1 MILPAIIAPV
11 VRGTG
16 QGVQAVKEIR
26 TLGPALQMG
35 WVVATSIL
43 IPLGIGILLDRRWGT
58 APLFILIG
66 ALVGILAST
75 IGAVRIA
82 SRNIE
87 ALGNQRNGG
96 LGPDDEANRKEDKA

>member
-1 MILPAIIAPV
+1 M
-11 VRGTG
+11 
-16 QGVQAVKEIR
+16 KEIR

-43 IPLGIGILLDRRWGT
+43 IPLGIGIWLDRRFGT

-82 SRNIE
+82 SRTIE
-87 ALGNQRNGG
+87 ALGNPPDMGP
-96 LGPDDEANRKEDKA
+96 GPDDEVNRKEDKA